1 MEKQPEAPGF
11 GKLKWQEEK
20 QPKAR
25 PGRFSQE
32 RLEMKS
38 RREEELRRKL
48 ASTDL
53 SLEDAEAFAKFAK
66 ATDEQKEQY
75 SDTLASFFAWM
86 MAGST
91 SKSAANYMVQVKM
104 LMERFQL
111 DLQALVS
118 QELLDLVKKTKEN
131 QKRNNIVGAGLKKFQ
146 DFVASRG
153 GFSMPWEA
161 KAAAGDERFRVDFR
175 RRSRKSAP
183 PGPGT
188 TSLAMHFAMKRKQ
201 PEEEKKAEKD
211 EKEEEAS
218 AEKAP
223 KKSEKK
229 ASVQAQQEAL
239 PPKRKAKAKAKP
251 TSAAAKFAMR
261 LSPKVKAEV
270 HGPSGVATPQRSAS
284 GGASGGAEPKD
295 QDMSSPPSKGV
306 SVAEATPEK
315 PSIQAA
321 RIQPSP
327 DGNELTSL
335 RYSIQA
341 AVRTHDYA
349 KARELHQLLVKR
361 CAEIGCSVPPPR
373 EEKGEKSKPKSAD
386 AKEPLDEE
394 GDAEPTDR
402 FEFARAILKEKFPLR
417 FLDGNSKEDDSE
429 VCYQNQKTTWRRKQ
443 EGEDQDEDADGAEE
457 DEEQQKGRE
466 MKKALSGIPDA
477 SVEDIDRFPA
487 VAATFREWLRTD
499 ANVQEEDA
507 ESSVQVLHDLFT
519 QDEKALDEMAKAT
532 YVKLVSKEKS
542 HEKAVKQFAAFWT
555 KRKNGPWCQAPPRT
569 ERKLEVRLRDEH
581 RIPAAW
587 GVRVVQRAHKE
598 DLVILTAPDGTKQYA
613 EASKLS
619 DHPVLTRKDF
629 QEERQRREL
638 LDETETGKPEQ
649 EAEARLRR
657 EKLLKVETSGAT
669 QAVQDAL
676 NGRPDAELCL
686 RRAALRQH
694 VACSSCGR
702 LSTRELE
709 RMLSGAGGHE
719 WSSYDDVP
727 DASQEDVAQ
736 YPRVLATFFQQG
748 YPYMNGV
755 RRLMELHKKKAWDMA
770 TSEFQR
776 LVRMD
781 PENAKCNGYLN
792 SAILYLRKFRENGGF
807 ENLTDVS
814 AIDPYKL
821 QTTFT
826 PDFDRETG
834 KEQEHFDDLQVDLP
848 LELVMADATTN
859 WREELQEKVDEDG
872 YLLED
877 VDARGQRPVALS
889 VALLPDA
896 TDEEWAMWP
905 RILTKFELQCKQDS
919 EEEKPIRREE
929 EANAMFQAMKELVEE
944 HGKSPDAMAAEK
956 YLKIV
961 KTTYT
966 NVSHKDRATA
976 VAKFADFWAAHKD
989 GEFPEPKVHALALKK
1004 YSLMDRRIVEQAKQL
1019 AAEWLLPAGWA
1030 VKLGKDGRLI
1040 KVLGTGGK
1048 TDFYHSKE
1056 AALQAVE
1063 AQAKRQAE
1071 EAKAAHQQMMSAK
1084 EAHVERSEAGMRKQ
1098 LAKAVREEN
1107 YELAERVHSQLTGR
1121 AGGRSGPSRKGTM
1134 PIVARSAE
1142 EVARRGQGA
1151 GRGAK
1156 NGVKRKAEGEDANDS
1171 ALKVRKA
1178 MGLKHQQKQEVARS
1192 ELTLRA
1198 GEWRLQGV
1206 RLKSGSVLPI
1216 VSDQLEALAS
1226 DAVVLVL
1233 VYVDEEVRERKRRR
1247 IIEDWGLDETWT
1259 VTVRYRLSG
1268 HQVTAKRA
1276 DGKVFLSK
1284 HEVAGARD
1292 REVLEKMS
1300 KPAAARA
1307 KDLEAVLASHAK
1319 GQLRLW
1325 ELEVKEMPSL
1335 HGLYVAD
1342 GQSFSKVSCLGIS
1355 EQVKVSYTGDKW
1367 QFSDAAGNVI
1377 ACTLPSD
1384 SGTTSPFECRQLLA
1398 GSAAVETMGSLVVKE
1413 AIASRLSSHLGQSF
1427 GPCCRFCEAG
1437 KPRTRASMTA
1447 KAAKDKQELYES
1459 RLLELQQRRAKA
1471 PRTLVDMVSCML
1483 DKLQMFQSAS
1493 ALPEVLRR
1501 RKVLRVGTMC
1511 SGTDAPVLVARA
1523 LERALRPHGSELSF
1537 QHAFSV
1543 EYDVKKQEFLK
1554 ANFPECPL
1562 LFKDC
1567 VQMGRKRAWEVLS
1580 EKPQPVPDDVDILV
1594 AGFSCKD
1601 LSLMNSYRKALHEMG
1616 QSGATLRG
1624 VLDYA
1629 ERHRPRL
1636 ILLENVWA
1644 ILKGNSVGFKQ
1655 VDLVME
1661 GLKARGYAA
1670 GYRLLNSCDYF
1681 VPQIRHRIWMWAI
1694 RLSDKAPR
1702 TQEEAETL
1710 RQRAEAL
1717 SQTVEPKFNDILV
1730 ALEEPCALHFEDYM
1744 LDDDH
1749 PAVRA
1754 HFQFV
1759 KSQNRAAQVVKKKA
1773 GAKQDWTQ
1781 KYDTHRTGH
1790 DYQYDRPYTAV
1801 RDADF
1806 LQVLND
1812 REKELLNLKC
1822 LDVMN
1827 EQGKDPRAFPM
1838 LWELSQSVERVPG
1851 VRIRRDRQNYATCI
1865 LPGILWHSSRKRW
1878 VLGIEKLALQGI
1890 FAEDLKDT
1898 DFPQKLLGD
1907 LAGNAFTTSVCAA
1920 NLIALLTCSSLV
1932 SEIGQS

>member
-1 MEKQPEAPGF
+1 MVRH
-11 GKLKWQEEK
+11 LVC
-20 QPKAR
+20 
-25 PGRFSQE
+25 
-32 RLEMKS
+32 L
-38 RREEELRRKL
+38 
-48 ASTDL
+48 
-53 SLEDAEAFAKFAK
+53 
-66 ATDEQKEQY
+66 
-75 SDTLASFFAWM
+75 SFFAGLGLLGVQQLAWM
-86 MAGST
+86 LTSGEGRASAQRSVASPIQRSATSAQMLPALSEQEDYSGKVYRVRSDTDMKGLADHVVREAEQGLFCDSLGIRAASVVVKACATAMTLDFNGQIVAMALDWVTKKPHGRAFREGAMEVTALRTHYQLVERRAEPPKQSPLLVGRT
-91 SKSAANYMVQVKM
+91 TNIGQLGGAILGRIQQSGEALIHVAGPERTMAALRSIIAADRLWSVDDKNTPEEASAPRSRV
-104 LMERFQL
+104 
-111 DLQALVS
+111 LVS
-118 QELLDLVKKTKEN
+118 ATWQSDAPGKAYLRL
-131 QKRNNIVGAGLKKFQ
+131 RCF
-146 DFVASRG
+146 
-153 GFSMPWEA
+153 A

-175 RRSRKSAP
+175 RRSRKCAP
-183 PGPGT
+183 PAVGGLLT
-188 TSLAMHFAMKRKQ
+188 THFAKRKH
-201 PEEEKKAEKD
+201 EEEEECEEFAEK
-211 EKEEEAS
+211 S
-218 AEKAP
+218 T
-223 KKSEKK
+223 
-229 ASVQAQQEAL
+229 SVQAQKEAL
-239 PPKRKAKAKAKP
+239 PPKGKAKAKAKP
-251 TSAAAKFAMR
+251 KPTPSAAKFAKR
-261 LSPKVKAEV
+261 LCPKVKAEV
-270 HGPSGVATPQRSAS
+270 RGPSGVATPQR
-284 GGASGGAEPKD
+284 GAGGGAEPKD

-315 PSIQAA
+315 PSTQAA
-321 RIQPSP
+321 RIQPP
-327 DGNELTSL
+327 PGRHNELMSL
-335 RYSIQA
+335 RSSIQA

-349 KARELHQLLVKR
+349 KAKELHQLLVKT
-361 CAEIGCSVPPPR
+361 CAEIGCSVPQR
-373 EEKGEKSKPKSAD
+373 EEKSEKSKPKSAND
-386 AKEPLDEE
+386 GKEPADE
-394 GDAEPTDR
+394 GNDAEPMDR

-429 VCYQNQKTTWRRKQ
+429 VCYQKERTAWRRKQ

-457 DEEQQKGRE
+457 DEEQQKARE
-466 MKKALSGIPDA
+466 MKKALSSIPDA

-487 VAATFREWLRTD
+487 VAATFREWLTS
-499 ANVQEEDA
+499 VQEEDV
-507 ESSVQVLHDLFT
+507 EGSVQVQCFGRKKTAVAVALVRSGSGQVRLNGCPLHTVKPDILRVKVYEPLLLLGKDRCSKVDIRLRVKGGGFTGQIYALRQAVAKGIVAYYQKFIDEASKKEIKDILMAYDRSLIVADPRRCEPKKFGGQVLHDLFT

-532 YVKLVSKEKS
+532 YVRLASKEKS
-542 HEKAVKQFAAFWT
+542 HEKTVKQFAAFWA
-555 KRKNGPWCQAPPRT
+555 KRKNGPWCQAPART
-569 ERKLEVRLRDEH
+569 ERKLEVRLRNEH
-581 RIPAAW
+581 KIPAAW

-598 DLVILTAPDGTKQYA
+598 DLVILTAPDGTKQFA

-619 DHPVLTRKDF
+619 DHPALTGKDF
-629 QEERQRREL
+629 QDERQRREL
-638 LDETETGKPEQ
+638 PALPAEMEANKLEQ
-649 EAEARLRR
+649 EAEAGK
-657 EKLLKVETSGAT
+657 EKLKDLKVEASGAT
-669 QAVQDAL
+669 QVVQDAL
-676 NGRPDAELCL
+676 NGSPDAELCL

-709 RMLSGAGGHE
+709 RMLNGAGGHG

-770 TSEFQR
+770 TSDFQR

-821 QTTFT
+821 QTSFT
-826 PDFDRETG
+826 PDFERETG

-848 LELVMADATTN
+848 LELVMADATAN
-859 WREELQEKVDEDG
+859 WREELQEKLDEDC

-976 VAKFADFWAAHKD
+976 VAKFADFWASNKD

-1048 TDFYHSKE
+1048 ADFYHSKE

-1063 AQAKRQAE
+1063 AKAKRQAE
-1071 EAKAAHQQMMSAK
+1071 EAKAAHQQMISAK
-1084 EAHVERSEAGMRKQ
+1084 EAHIERSEAGMRKQ

-1107 YELAERVHSQLTGR
+1107 YELAERVHSELTGR
-1121 AGGRSGPSRKGTM
+1121 AGGGGRSGPTRKGTM

-1142 EVARRGQGA
+1142 EVARRCKGGA

-1156 NGVKRKAEGEDANDS
+1156 TGVKRKAEGEDANDS

-1292 REVLEKMS
+1292 REVLERMS

-1307 KDLEAVLASHAK
+1307 KELEAVLASHAQ
-1319 GQLRLW
+1319 GQLHLW

-1342 GQSFSKVSCLGIS
+1342 GQSFSKVSCLGVS
-1355 EQVKVSYTGDKW
+1355 EEVKVSYTGDKW
-1367 QFSDAAGNVI
+1367 QFRDAAGNVM
-1377 ACTLPSD
+1377 AWTLPSD
-1384 SGTTSPFECRQLLA
+1384 SGTQSPFECRLLLA
-1398 GSAAVETMGSLVVKE
+1398 GTADQPTTVETRGSVVVKE
-1413 AIASRLSSHLGQSF
+1413 AITSRLSSHLGQSF

-1437 KPRTRASMTA
+1437 KLRTRASTST
-1447 KAAKDKQELYES
+1447 KVKPAAGEGESRKVKQQELYES

-1471 PRTLVDMVSCML
+1471 PRTLVDMVSCMPEPRPSC
-1483 DKLQMFQSAS
+1483 LQMTT
-1493 ALPEVLRR
+1493 R
-1501 RKVLRVGTMC
+1501 
-1511 SGTDAPVLVARA
+1511 
-1523 LERALRPHGSELSF
+1523 
-1537 QHAFSV
+1537 
-1543 EYDVKKQEFLK
+1543 
-1554 ANFPECPL
+1554 
-1562 LFKDC
+1562 
-1567 VQMGRKRAWEVLS
+1567 
-1580 EKPQPVPDDVDILV
+1580 
-1594 AGFSCKD
+1594 
-1601 LSLMNSYRKALHEMG
+1601 
-1616 QSGATLRG
+1616 
-1624 VLDYA
+1624 
-1629 ERHRPRL
+1629 RPRL
-1636 ILLENVWA
+1636 ALTARAPVFKNNV
-1644 ILKGNSVGFKQ
+1644 
-1655 VDLVME
+1655 
-1661 GLKARGYAA
+1661 
-1670 GYRLLNSCDYF
+1670 
-1681 VPQIRHRIWMWAI
+1681 
-1694 RLSDKAPR
+1694 
-1702 TQEEAETL
+1702 
-1710 RQRAEAL
+1710 
-1717 SQTVEPKFNDILV
+1717 
-1730 ALEEPCALHFEDYM
+1730 
-1744 LDDDH
+1744 
-1749 PAVRA
+1749 
-1754 HFQFV
+1754 
-1759 KSQNRAAQVVKKKA
+1759 
-1773 GAKQDWTQ
+1773 
-1781 KYDTHRTGH
+1781 
-1790 DYQYDRPYTAV
+1790 
-1801 RDADF
+1801 
-1806 LQVLND
+1806 
-1812 REKELLNLKC
+1812 
-1822 LDVMN
+1822 
-1827 EQGKDPRAFPM
+1827 
-1838 LWELSQSVERVPG
+1838 
-1851 VRIRRDRQNYATCI
+1851 
-1865 LPGILWHSSRKRW
+1865 
-1878 VLGIEKLALQGI
+1878 
-1890 FAEDLKDT
+1890 
-1898 DFPQKLLGD
+1898 
-1907 LAGNAFTTSVCAA
+1907 
-1920 NLIALLTCSSLV
+1920 
-1932 SEIGQS
+1932 